1 MVYSKFFLEKKNQ
14 LLLPIIGGV
23 LGITLFFLLFINLII
38 KKAHYLK
45 ASYLVI
51 NKLTVGNITANSA
64 IVYWRSEKEATGWVI
79 YGTEKNKLNM
89 VALDERDLNDKKNQ
103 YKNHY
108 VSLRNLKEN
117 TTYFFAI
124 VNNSQIIDNNKQFF
138 TFKTLTN
145 NSQIKNLSLAY
156 GKVVNNNNLPIK
168 EAVVSLTYNKKDYF
182 LTLTKSSGEWVVP
195 INIIENTQIPKE
207 IFIEIISEK
216 GETSS
221 IVADIKNINPLPKNI
236 IIGNNYEFVENEEKV
251 LSLIDQN
258 FKNQEEVEIFY
269 PLENAV
275 IAGRKPL
282 IKGRAAPNAEVSLI
296 IEGLKNFFAKLKSN
310 SDGLWSYTAPALLPI
325 GRYKLKIITKDKNN
339 NEIVKE
345 RIFYI
350 KGSSGSSVL
359 GEATP
364 SATIIISPTA
374 IPTQSFLSLTPT
386 SEYPISGIN
395 FISLSYLS
403 LAMIILGLGFLLV
416 F

>member
-23 LGITLFFLLFINLII
+23 LGITLFFLLFINLIT

-124 VNNSQIIDNNKQFF
+124 VNNNQIIDNNKQFF

-145 NSQIKNLSLAY
+145 SSQIKNLSLAY

-325 GRYKLKIITKDKNN
+325 GRYKLKIITKDKSN

-395 FISLSYLS
+395 FISLSYFS
-403 LAMIILGLGFLLV
+403 LAMIILGFGFLLV